1 VLDALRS
8 VGWLA
13 SIVYATIPLYWLMI
27 HPFAAQWRERTGS
40 PFRVLVPAWIAIWV
54 IFATLTWHWHDIPLY
69 STPWSWAPAVLL
81 FASGIFI
88 YRQVGASF
96 SWSLLAGLPE
106 ISPTNQAQ
114 RLVTTGIRARVRHPI
129 YLAHLC
135 ELLAWSVGTGLAVS
149 WGLTA
154 FGVVTGAVMIRL
166 EDAELEKRF
175 GDEYRGYRA
184 KVPAV
189 LPGPAERSKA

>member
-1 VLDALRS
+1 VQVLRII
-8 VGWLA
+8 GWLA
-13 SIVYATIPLYWLMI
+13 SVVYATIPLFWLMI
-27 HPFAAQWRERTGS
+27 HPFAAPWKERKGS
-40 PFRVLVPAWIAIWV
+40 PFRVLLPAWVAFWMILA
-54 IFATLTWHWHDIPLY
+54 ALTWRWRGVELY
-69 STPWSWAPAVLL
+69 STQMSWIPAGLL

-88 YRQVGASF
+88 YKRAGVSF
-96 SWSLLAGLPE
+96 SWSQLAGLPE
-106 ISPTNQAQ
+106 ISPENQAQ

-175 GDEYRGYRA
+175 GDEYREYRA